1 MAGLVDFSRGGLGN
15 ELGWGIGGRGD
26 GKVFETEGMGEDG
39 FDVFL
44 DGADFFVEHE
54 VFVAGSVDQ
63 AHVGVEAIVIFGMSW
78 SHRETSMLC
87 RKACEACSGERPWFA
102 PPSVAA
108 FASTGAPSSVVLLPS
123 SDPFTG
129 FISARIERP
138 PRYAASFAG

>member
-1 MAGLVDFSRGGLGN
+1 MSKSLRHFVLWLLMAWLPVQGMAAAVMPPCAMAHRGMSSVSVNGSQPCDESAMAMESKDNSQVGLQDS
-15 ELGWGIGGRGD
+15 
-26 GKVFETEGMGEDG
+26 
-39 FDVFL
+39 DVH
-44 DGADFFVEHE
+44 DQSTQ
-54 VFVAGSVDQ
+54 GSVHKSSCSHC
-63 AHVGVEAIVIFGMSW
+63 AGCTFG
-78 SHRETSMLC
+78 
-87 RKACEACSGERPWFA
+87 AFA